1 MGLCSLFSLQKQ
13 YFLLSF
19 SLKPNIFFGTPY
31 FFRDTIF
38 LRNPIPIFF
47 SKPNIFIIWRFLS
60 MVTTR
65 WRQRSRTSK
74 GCFERSTRP
83 MPVGTGYYTC
93 FFWWHSFARLQDV
106 SNVSSSAP
114 VQGRAL
120 KAEEYLMPVA
130 QVWKNLKH
138 RDGTIYLTYR
148 TLKNFSWVFYWQRLN
163 VLEWYRMSQPNCIV
177 LLSENGNGNARHQM
191 STN

>member
-1 MGLCSLFSLQKQ
+1 
-13 YFLLSF
+13 
-19 SLKPNIFFGTPY
+19 
-31 FFRDTIF
+31 
-38 LRNPIPIFF
+38 
-47 SKPNIFIIWRFLS
+47 

-138 RDGTIYLTYR
+138 RDGTIYLAYR

-177 LLSENGNGNARHQM
+177 FCIVIRKWKRKCPSSNEHQLSAPDWVICMIRYAFEL
-191 STN
+191 

>member
-1 MGLCSLFSLQKQ
+1 
-13 YFLLSF
+13 
-19 SLKPNIFFGTPY
+19 
-31 FFRDTIF
+31 
-38 LRNPIPIFF
+38 
-47 SKPNIFIIWRFLS
+47 

-163 VLEWYRMSQPNCIV
+163 VLEWYRMSQQNCIA

-191 STN
+191 STNWALRLRYLYDTIWDNAFELKNKNKITQKIKRARSARKIVFWRGGNHDF

>member
-1 MGLCSLFSLQKQ
+1 MKSIWELQWSSSTSKERSLGVSRPTRSL
-13 YFLLSF
+13 S
-19 SLKPNIFFGTPY
+19 TA
-31 FFRDTIF
+31 RTH
-38 LRNPIPIFF
+38 
-47 SKPNIFIIWRFLS
+47 WRK
-60 MVTTR
+60 
-65 WRQRSRTSK
+65 RSRTSR

-83 MPVGTGYYTC
+83 KPVGTGCYTC

-106 SNVSSSAP
+106 SSSSAS

-120 KAEEYLMPVA
+120 KAEEYLMPVS

-163 VLEWYRMSQPNCIV
+163 VLEWYRMSQQNCIS

-191 STN
+191 STNWALRLSYLYDTIWDNAFELKK